1 MSKKLTHHSPH
12 FQLVQERQRHHLL
25 RHLPLFPCPSN
36 VVEPVLSNW
45 NLVNPSFDDGGS
57 SLSST
62 TDMPLMPVS
71 LSGSHACKCQAPLG
85 PGSVWKTM
93 DPRFKFI
100 IGVWGSNQLWW
111 YHDTMI
117 KYINDVPVLPNDF
130 SPTISSHHHG
140 ESVPSP
146 TRPVNWM
153 TLSRYPQLWCLT
165 FTI

>member
-12 FQLVQERQRHHLL
+12 FQLIQERQRHHLL

-85 PGSVWKTM
+85 PLIGWRCHGIHNYDVSLSLYKWRSNTPHSFPTMSLPPTQKDISQHPAQASVA
-93 DPRFKFI
+93 D
-100 IGVWGSNQLWW
+100 
-111 YHDTMI
+111 
-117 KYINDVPVLPNDF
+117 
-130 SPTISSHHHG
+130 
-140 ESVPSP
+140 
-146 TRPVNWM
+146 PVNQAEASQDVERKVSI
-153 TLSRYPQLWCLT
+153 LSLRLV
-165 FTI
+165 